1 MSIPIYCL
9 NFNNPTRKTSMES
22 RFKTVGIS
30 NYKMSAGVPLSD
42 PRISTTCEH
51 TKKCHSCMYGHLDM
65 IRDFLE
71 NTDSQYGIFCEDDI
85 MIDADFL
92 PRLDHIVRDFEKQN
106 LDIVLL
112 GYLISHIV
120 VGDSHYGFPVSLHS
134 TYEGTAYRYYGYA
147 PETIWGTQMYMMT
160 RKHAKYI
167 IDKYSCPEAN
177 PHVHFSADWT
187 ITQEGERRIV
197 YPMLAI
203 EDGKT
208 TYENA
213 GQAHFHHLSH
223 IAHLNSS
230 NYI

>member
-9 NFNNPTRKTSMES
+9 NFNNPTRKASMES
-22 RFKTVGIS
+22 RFKTTGIT

-42 PRISTTCEH
+42 PRIKTTCEH
-51 TKKCHSCMYGHLDM
+51 TKKCYSCMYGHLDM

-71 NTDSQYGIFCEDDI
+71 NDSSPYGIFCEDDI

-92 PRLDHIVRDFEKQN
+92 PRLHHIVCDFEKQN
-106 LDIVLL
+106 LDIMLL
-112 GYLISHIV
+112 GYLISYIIGERH
-120 VGDSHYGFPVSLHS
+120 DGFSSL
-134 TYEGTAYRYYGYA
+134 YEGTTYRYYGYA

-167 IDKYSCPEAN
+167 IDKYSSPEAN
-177 PHVHFSADWT
+177 PDVHFSADWT

-208 TYENA
+208 TYNDA

-223 IAHLNSS
+223 IIHLNSS
-230 NYI
+230 KYI

>member
-9 NFNNPTRKTSMES
+9 NFNNPTRKASMES
-22 RFKTVGIS
+22 RFKTAGIT

-42 PRISTTCEH
+42 PRISATCDH
-51 TKKCHSCMYGHLDM
+51 TKRCHSCMYGHLDM

-71 NTDSQYGIFCEDDI
+71 NNSSPYGIFCEDDI

-92 PRLDHIVRDFEKQN
+92 PRLNHIVRDFENQN
-106 LDIVLL
+106 LDIMLL
-112 GYLISHIV
+112 GYLIGHVLGGGYDRFS
-120 VGDSHYGFPVSLHS
+120 SL
-134 TYEGTAYRYYGYA
+134 YEGTTYRYYEYV

-167 IDKYSCPEAN
+167 IDKYSGPEAN
-177 PHVHFSADWT
+177 PNVHFSADWT

-223 IAHLNSS
+223 VAHLNSS

>member
-22 RFKTVGIS
+22 RFKAAGIH

-42 PRISTTCEH
+42 NRIKTTCNH

-71 NTDSQYGIFCEDDI
+71 NDSSPYGIFCEDDI
-85 MIDADFL
+85 MIDAEFM
-92 PRLDHIVRDFEKQN
+92 PRLDHIVHDFEKQN

-112 GYLISHIV
+112 GYLIGHVISC
-120 VGDSHYGFPVSLHS
+120 DFQPL
-134 TYEGTAYRYYGYA
+134 YEGSKYKYYGYA

-177 PHVHFSADWT
+177 PNVHFSADWT

-208 TYENA
+208 TYDNA

-223 IAHLNSS
+223 VAHLNSS
-230 NYI
+230 KYI

>member
-9 NFNNPTRKTSMES
+9 NFNNPTRKASMES
-22 RFKTVGIS
+22 RFKTTGIT

-42 PRISTTCEH
+42 PRISATCEH
-51 TKKCHSCMYGHLDM
+51 TKKCYSCMYGHLDM

-71 NTDSQYGIFCEDDI
+71 NDSSPYGIFCEDDI

-92 PRLDHIVRDFEKQN
+92 PRLNHIVRDFEKQN
-106 LDIVLL
+106 LDIMLL
-112 GYLISHIV
+112 GYLISYIIGERH
-120 VGDSHYGFPVSLHS
+120 DGFSSL
-134 TYEGTAYRYYGYA
+134 YEGTTYRYYGYA

-167 IDKYSCPEAN
+167 IDKYSSPEAN
-177 PHVHFSADWT
+177 PDVHFSADWT

-208 TYENA
+208 TYNDA

-223 IAHLNSS
+223 IIHLNSS
-230 NYI
+230 KYI